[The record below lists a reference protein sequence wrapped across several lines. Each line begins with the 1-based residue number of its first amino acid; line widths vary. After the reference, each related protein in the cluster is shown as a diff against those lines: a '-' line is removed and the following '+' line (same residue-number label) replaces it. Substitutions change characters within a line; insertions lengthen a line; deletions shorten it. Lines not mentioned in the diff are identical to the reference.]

1 MDEIDPKDLPKFNG
15 KDGNQIYIAHRGRV
29 IDVSASKLWKTG
41 LHMNRHHAG
50 NDLTTDIQAAPHGL
64 EVLDRYPQV
73 AVLKKE
79 ASTEKPIP
87 KFLASLLKRFPMLRR
102 HPHPMTI
109 HFPIVFLFA
118 APIFTILFLL
128 TGIRSFE
135 TTAWHCLGAGLLFTP
150 IAMGTGYY
158 TWWLNYRA
166 RSLRPVRIKKKVSL
180 ILLGIAAIVMG
191 WPILD
196 PTILIS
202 LRPISWIYLILV
214 FSLVPLVSVMGWFGA
229 QLTFPVEK
237 ENPPVEEGKGPN

>member
-1 MDEIDPKDLPKFNG
+1 MAWRFWT
-15 KDGNQIYIAHRGRV
+15 ATRR
-29 IDVSASKLWKTG
+29 W
-41 LHMNRHHAG
+41 
-50 NDLTTDIQAAPHGL
+50 
-64 EVLDRYPQV
+64 RYC
-73 AVLKKE
+73 KKE
-79 ASTEKPIP
+79 ASAEMPIP
-87 KFLASLLKRFPMLRR
+87 KFLDSLLKRFPMLRR

-180 ILLGIAAIVMG
+180 ILLGIAVMAMG
-191 WPILD
+191 WRILD
-196 PTILIS
+196 PAILIS
-202 LRPISWIYLILV
+202 PRPISWIYLILV
-214 FSLVPLVSVMGWFGA
+214 FSLLPLVSVMGWFGA

-237 ENPPVEEGKGPN
+237 ENPKVEEGKGQN

>member
-1 MDEIDPKDLPKFNG
+1 MEEIDPKELPKFNG
-15 KDGNQIYIAHRGRV
+15 KDGNPVYIAHRGRV
-29 IDVSASKLWKTG
+29 IDVSASKLWNTG

-118 APIFTILFLL
+118 APVFTILFLL
-128 TGIRSFE
+128 TGSRSFE
-135 TTAWHCLGAGLLFTP
+135 TTACHCLGAGLFFTP

-166 RSLRPVRIKKKVSL
+166 RSLRPVRIKKKVSV
-180 ILLGIAAIVMG
+180 ILLGIAVIAMG
-191 WPILD
+191 WRILD
-196 PTILIS
+196 QAILIS

-214 FSLVPLVSVMGWFGA
+214 FSLLPLVSVMGWFGA
-229 QLTFPVEK
+229 QLTFPIEK
-237 ENPPVEEGKGPN
+237 EIPAEDEKGKS

>member
-1 MDEIDPKDLPKFNG
+1 MEEIDPKELPKFNG
-15 KDGNQIYIAHRGRV
+15 KNGNPVYIVHRGRV
-29 IDVSASKLWKTG
+29 IDVSASDLWKTG
-41 LHMNRHHAG
+41 LHMHRHHAG

-73 AVLKKE
+73 AIMKKE
-79 ASTEKPIP
+79 ATAEKPMP
-87 KFLASLLKRFPMLRR
+87 KFLDSLLKQFPMLRR

-118 APIFTILFLL
+118 APLFTGLFFL

-150 IAMGTGYY
+150 IAISTGYY

-180 ILLGIAAIVMG
+180 ILLATAMVAMG
-191 WPILD
+191 WRIMDPAILFSPG
-196 PTILIS
+196 PT
-202 LRPISWIYLILV
+202 RWIYLILV
-214 FSLVPLVSVMGWFGA
+214 FSLLPLVSVMGWFGA

-237 ENPPVEEGKGPN
+237 EIP